1 MDYIGIDIGSTA
13 SKVVVKGDHD
23 IHFVLPTGWSS
34 KETCQTIKDRLLE
47 DSVDVLSDDSKV
59 VATGYGRVAVDFA
72 DHVITE
78 ITCHARGGREMAG
91 DECAIIDVGGQ
102 DTKIILVSGGMV
114 QDFQMN
120 DKCSAG
126 TGKFLEIM
134 ANRLGV
140 TLQELFDM
148 ADKGTVLPIS
158 DCRLCSSDL
167 ITLTRL
173 FQVVKHFFK
182 FLFSFRNHFKLSLS
196 KKQLFPTAHLI

>member
-1 MDYIGIDIGSTA
+1 
-13 SKVVVKGDHD
+13 
-23 IHFVLPTGWSS
+23 
-34 KETCQTIKDRLLE
+34 
-47 DSVDVLSDDSKV
+47 
-59 VATGYGRVAVDFA
+59 
-72 DHVITE
+72 
-78 ITCHARGGREMAG
+78 MAG

-148 ADKGTVLPIS
+148 AEPSQALLPQRPVSAHRRRTDLRQYWLRS
-158 DCRLCSSDL
+158 DA
-167 ITLTRL
+167 
-173 FQVVKHFFK
+173 
-182 FLFSFRNHFKLSLS
+182 NE
-196 KKQLFPTAHLI
+196 

>member
-140 TLQELFDM
+140 TCRNCLIWRIKELFFRSVPCVRYLPNLRSSTISVRDRSG
-148 ADKGTVLPIS
+148 KISQPVL
-158 DCRLCSSDL
+158 
-167 ITLTRL
+167 
-173 FQVVKHFFK
+173 
-182 FLFSFRNHFKLSLS
+182 
-196 KKQLFPTAHLI
+196 

>member
-1 MDYIGIDIGSTA
+1 MIYI
-13 SKVVVKGDHD
+13 
-23 IHFVLPTGWSS
+23 LY
-34 KETCQTIKDRLLE
+34 CQPDGAARKPARRLRICLLE

-148 ADKGTVLPIS
+148 ADKELFFRSVPCVRYLPNLRSSTISVRDRSGKISQPVL
-158 DCRLCSSDL
+158 
-167 ITLTRL
+167 
-173 FQVVKHFFK
+173 
-182 FLFSFRNHFKLSLS
+182 
-196 KKQLFPTAHLI
+196 

>member
-78 ITCHARGGREMAG
+78 ITCMQEAAGRWPEMN
-91 DECAIIDVGGQ
+91 VP
-102 DTKIILVSGGMV
+102 LSM
-114 QDFQMN
+114 
-120 DKCSAG
+120 SADR
-126 TGKFLEIM
+126 IP
-134 ANRLGV
+134 R
-140 TLQELFDM
+140 
-148 ADKGTVLPIS
+148 
-158 DCRLCSSDL
+158 SSWCPAAWYR
-167 ITLTRL
+167 TSR
-173 FQVVKHFFK
+173 
-182 FLFSFRNHFKLSLS
+182 
-196 KKQLFPTAHLI
+196 

>member
-126 TGKFLEIM
+126 TGKILEIM

-140 TLQELFDM
+140 RSMNYLIWRQQEKLFRSAHFVRYLPNLRSSTISVRDRNG
-148 ADKGTVLPIS
+148 KILPPVLSILLP
-158 DCRLCSSDL
+158 
-167 ITLTRL
+167 TR
-173 FQVVKHFFK
+173 
-182 FLFSFRNHFKLSLS
+182 
-196 KKQLFPTAHLI
+196 